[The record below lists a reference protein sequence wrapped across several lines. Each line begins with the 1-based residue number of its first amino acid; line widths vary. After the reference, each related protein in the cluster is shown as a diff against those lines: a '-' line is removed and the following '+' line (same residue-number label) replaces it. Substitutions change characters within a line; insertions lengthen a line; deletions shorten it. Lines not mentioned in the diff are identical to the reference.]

1 MKKRIFG
8 LTLALAA
15 ALSIN
20 CFAAENGSVV
30 YNGETLECTGGM
42 DAFGS
47 MLPGVP
53 YTDTITLTNTSENTA
68 NFYMDTNVV
77 NTLSQDGASG
87 AGYTVSLTCGDSVLY
102 GFDPATGEATGALLG
117 GDGTGELE
125 ELNSILGRTNGEN
138 YQMVATLEPG
148 ESVDVSLMLQA
159 DGTSLDNDYQ
169 NAVGS
174 IQFQF
179 IAEELE
185 PVTETVVNQVQLPP
199 EVVTQ
204 TRYVQTGD
212 NSLVWILGG
221 VAVVAIGGFVFL
233 SWKKKKKE
241 KED

>member
-20 CFAAENGSVV
+20 CFAAEDGSVV

-53 YTDTITLTNTSENTA
+53 YTDTITLTNTSKNIA
-68 NFYMDTNVV
+68 
-77 NTLSQDGASG
+77 QDGASG

-125 ELNSILGRTNGEN
+125 ELNNILGRTNGEN